1 MFFGS
6 VKQDCEIKKQTR
18 NCYFSTSNKYFS
30 KY

>member
-6 VKQDCEIKKQTR
+6 VKQDWEIKKQTR